1 MHDTTNFDIIDILLV
16 DDKQENLLALEAV
29 LACPEYNL
37 IKTTSGDEALRY
49 LLDNTPALILMDVQ
63 MPDLNGFETAS
74 IIKGSLRTREVPI
87 IFITAINKD
96 EQFVHQGYRHGAVD
110 YIYKPY
116 DVCALKTK
124 VGVFADIRR
133 QHNRIS
139 RLVAVQWAATQ
150 ALAESADV
158 GAAISNVLESICTSL
173 KWDIGI
179 FWRLDKHANLLK
191 CHSEWHE
198 PTRDA
203 PPFITDSFGRRFS
216 AGIGVP
222 GRTWADKKAI
232 WTEDLLK
239 ESNFQRLKPA
249 SKEGIHTAV
258 AVPVFVQDETMGVLE
273 FYSRNTLPDDPD
285 LVKIMTA
292 IGSQVGQVLKRTEAH
307 ELVRISEA
315 RKAAIVETALDCII
329 SMDHEGRII
338 EFNPAAE
345 AVFRRSRSEVIG
357 KDMAETIIP
366 HAYRAAHRKGLKHYL
381 ATAEGPVMDQR
392 IELTGMRSDHSEFPV
407 ELAITRVT
415 DVDPPLFTGFLRDIT
430 ERKKIENRSAFLME
444 ASTTL
449 SSSLNYEETF
459 SAIAHLAV
467 KSLSDWCLI
476 DLVEEGGGAQVRSV
490 AVAHLDPSKSDLAD
504 KLREKYPPDWN
515 SLTGAPN
522 VIRTGKSEL
531 YPDISDVPSRATAEN
546 QAHLGWAR
554 ELGPAS
560 AMIVPLTARTK
571 TLGAI
576 TFISTRA
583 VRCYSK
589 DDLIVAEELARRA
602 AIAIDNAK
610 LYRDAQKAIRT
621 RDEFFSIASHE
632 LKTPITALKM
642 MIQVT
647 QRSVNPED
655 GTVPSAAKLSKMLN
669 TSVKQIERLSALVED
684 MLDVVKIQAGKLSF
698 NLEEMDFS
706 DLLKNITEQFSDT
719 LATARCPL
727 ELKLEPGLIGTWD
740 RNRIE
745 QVMVNL
751 ISNAIKYAPGSTVK
765 VEASHEAETVRF
777 LVQDFGPG
785 IPLDQQ
791 EKIFERFERAV
802 ASQNING
809 LGLGL
814 FIVKQIVEA
823 HGGTIRVISEVGA
836 GSTFIVEMPMQPSN
850 IIPQNPR
857 GIGGP
862 PGSQFNLFQ
871 PVRELGT

>member
-1 MHDTTNFDIIDILLV
+1 MHDTTNFDKIDILLV
-16 DDKQENLLALEAV
+16 DDRQENLLALEAV
-29 LACPEYNL
+29 LACPEYRL

-63 MPDLNGFETAS
+63 MPELNGFETAA

-116 DVCALKTK
+116 DSYALKAK

-139 RLVAVQWAATQ
+139 RLVAVQRAATQ
-150 ALAESADV
+150 ALADSADV
-158 GAAISNVLESICTSL
+158 GAAISNVLKSICTSL
-173 KWDIGI
+173 KWDFGI
-179 FWRLDKHANLLK
+179 FWRLDRQANLLS

-198 PTRDA
+198 PSGDI
-203 PPFITDSFGRRFS
+203 PHFIADSFGYRFS
-216 AGIGVP
+216 AGMGIP
-222 GRTWADKKAI
+222 GQVWAANKALWI
-232 WTEDLLK
+232 EDVLK
-239 ESNFQRLKPA
+239 EANFQRLKSA

-273 FYSRNTLPDDPD
+273 FYSRNIQPHDPD
-285 LVKIMTA
+285 LVKIMSA
-292 IGSQVGQVLKRTEAH
+292 IGSQVGQVLKGTEAY

-345 AVFRRSRSEVIG
+345 AAFGRSRSEVIG

-366 HAYRAAHRKGLKHYL
+366 PAFRAAHRQGLKHYL
-381 ATAEGPVMDQR
+381 ATAEGSVMDQR

-430 ERKKIENRSAFLME
+430 ERKKIENSSAFLME
-444 ASTTL
+444 ASATL

-459 SAIAHLAV
+459 SAIALLAV

-476 DLVEEGGGAQVRSV
+476 DLIEEGAQVRSV

-504 KLREKYPPDWN
+504 KLREKYPPDWD

-531 YPDISDVPSRATAEN
+531 YPEN
-546 QAHLGWAR
+546 QEHLEWAR
-554 ELGPAS
+554 ELGPTS

-583 VRCYSK
+583 ARRYTK

-602 AIAIDNAK
+602 GIAIDNAK
-610 LYRDAQKAIRT
+610 HYRDAQEAIRK

-632 LKTPITALKM
+632 LKTPITSLKM
-642 MIQVT
+642 LMQLT
-647 QRSVNPED
+647 QRGVDLKE
-655 GTVPSAAKLSKMLN
+655 GTVPSAEKLSKMLS
-669 TSVKQIERLSALVED
+669 TSVKQVERLAVLVED
-684 MLDVVKIQAGKLSF
+684 MLDVVKIRAGKLSF
-698 NLEEMDFS
+698 NLEQFNFS
-706 DLLKNITEQFSDT
+706 DLLKEATEQFSDALT
-719 LATARCPL
+719 TAKCPL
-727 ELKLEPGLIGTWD
+727 ELQLQPDVIGIWD
-740 RNRIE
+740 RTRIE

-751 ISNAIKYAPGSTVK
+751 ISNAVKYAPGSTIK
-765 VEASHEAETVRF
+765 IEASCQGDIVKL

-791 EKIFERFERAV
+791 NKIFERFERAV
-802 ASQNING
+802 ASRNING

-823 HGGTIRVISEVGA
+823 HHGTIRVISELGK
-836 GSTFIVEMPMQPSN
+836 GTCFIVEMPTRPLS
-850 IIPQNPR
+850 ITLQNQGENGRSPE
-857 GIGGP
+857 
-862 PGSQFNLFQ
+862 SQINLFHSA
-871 PVRELGT
+871 PELAHD